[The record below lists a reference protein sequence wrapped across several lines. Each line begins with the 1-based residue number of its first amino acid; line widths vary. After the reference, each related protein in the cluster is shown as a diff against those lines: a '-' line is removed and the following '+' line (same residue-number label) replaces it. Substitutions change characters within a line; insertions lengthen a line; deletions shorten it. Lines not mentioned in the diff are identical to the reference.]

1 MPVPTQRCNDVG
13 SPLVKHNYSAGSFA
27 LRGVSPSICFTAA
40 PSPCDPGGGSG
51 SLSQRALFFFFF
63 FRGVVPI
70 QALLFRTG
78 TLLTSLVRQ
87 ALACRLTLGP
97 AEVLVV

>member
-1 MPVPTQRCNDVG
+1 M
-13 SPLVKHNYSAGSFA
+13 KHNYSAGSSLSA
-27 LRGVSPSICFTAA
+27 EYLPLSVSPPRPAHAI
-40 PSPCDPGGGSG
+40 PRGGSG

-70 QALLFRTG
+70 QAILFRTG